1 MALTHKFEKRSAL
14 YSSRPRYPM
23 INELMRWAW
32 LFAFMP
38 YGDYWRSHRRLFHQ
52 EFHPTAAIRY
62 QPQEMR
68 VTREMLQRL
77 LDTPDDFMIHL
88 RHMAGAITMS
98 IGYGINVLPEN
109 DPYIY
114 TAEKAIYGLVEAAVP
129 GTFLVDSI
137 PLLKYV
143 PEWMPGAS
151 FKRKAREWHEHA
163 TKMIEAPFAVIQ
175 RTIACGVAPEPSFI
189 SYCLANIDKTGDIE
203 YQERIIQETAANLYT
218 AGSDT
223 TVSALNTFV
232 LAMVCFPQ
240 AQAKAQE
247 ELDRVLAPGHLPDFD
262 DEASLPY
269 LAALVKEVLRWQP
282 VTPIAIPHYLGTDD
296 IYKGYRLPADSVVIG
311 NAWSAESQREM
322 YPDPHN
328 FYPDRFLKDGKLDPN
343 IRDPTAVFGFG
354 RRLCPGRH
362 MAISSLWIAAASI
375 LATFSLEKAIDEDG
389 YMIEPSQEYHS
400 ALICHP
406 LPFKCTIKPRSRETE
421 ALVRS

>member
-1 MALTHKFEKRSAL
+1 MGVAVCIYALRGLLEISQETF
-14 YSSRPRYPM
+14 SSRIPP
-23 INELMRWAW
+23 NCCDTL
-32 LFAFMP
+32 
-38 YGDYWRSHRRLFHQ
+38 
-52 EFHPTAAIRY
+52 PTAR
-62 QPQEMR
+62 
-68 VTREMLQRL
+68 
-77 LDTPDDFMIHL
+77 DTSYPRNAPAAPGHPDDFMIHL
-88 RHMAGAITMS
+88 RQFYGRRHYHVYW
-98 IGYGINVLPEN
+98 YGINVLPEN
-109 DPYIY
+109 DPYID

-175 RTIACGVAPEPSFI
+175 RTIASGAATEPSFT

-203 YQERIIQETAANLYT
+203 YQQRIIQETAANLYT

-296 IYKGYRLPADSVVIG
+296 VYKGYRLPADSVVIG
-311 NAWSAESQREM
+311 NAWAILHDEEM

-328 FYPDRFLKDGKLDPN
+328 FYPDRFLKDGKLNPN

-375 LATFSLEKAIDEDG
+375 LATFNLEKAIDEDG

-406 LPFKCTIKPRSRETE
+406 LPFKCTIKPRSHETE
-421 ALVRS
+421 ALVRSWDTLNTAA